1 MGPTVRQ
8 HLPGSPLRVH
18 LLQHRIMPYRVP
30 LLAALAR
37 SPGLE
42 LSVWADRAISPAISE
57 MESEGVAVKDAPR
70 RLIGPFFWQRGSIEA
85 SREADVVVL
94 GWNTRSLDVPL
105 ALRAARRRGVGTV
118 LWGHGFGKTNP
129 GLGDRIRMGTAR
141 KADAILLYGPSTRQR
156 MIDLGMP
163 AERSFAAPNAIDQ
176 SSIVAAT
183 ARWRSQPDELE
194 SFRSRHGLAGP
205 VVLFLSRLEPDK
217 NPPLLV
223 EAFAKVLARH
233 PDATLVLIGDGS
245 SRAETESAIDRLGIR
260 DRVRLVGATYE
271 EDRIAPWALSSS
283 LLVHPGG
290 IGLSLMH
297 AFGYGLPV
305 ITTDR
310 MALHGPEVEILEEG
324 RNGLFFR
331 DGDAQDLAERIVS
344 LLEDAPRRTA
354 MASAA
359 SDTVAG
365 AKGRNIPNMVA
376 GFLAAIDFAA
386 ARHGRCRSR
395 DLASDRSPNR

>member
-18 LLQHRIMPYRVP
+18 LLHHRIMPYRVP

-42 LSVWADRAISPAISE
+42 LSVWADRAISPALSE

-183 ARWRSQPDELE
+183 ARLRSQPD
-194 SFRSRHGLAGP
+194 
-205 VVLFLSRLEPDK
+205 
-217 NPPLLV
+217 
-223 EAFAKVLARH
+223 
-233 PDATLVLIGDGS
+233 
-245 SRAETESAIDRLGIR
+245 
-260 DRVRLVGATYE
+260 
-271 EDRIAPWALSSS
+271 
-283 LLVHPGG
+283 
-290 IGLSLMH
+290 
-297 AFGYGLPV
+297 
-305 ITTDR
+305 
-310 MALHGPEVEILEEG
+310 
-324 RNGLFFR
+324 
-331 DGDAQDLAERIVS
+331 
-344 LLEDAPRRTA
+344 
-354 MASAA
+354 
-359 SDTVAG
+359 
-365 AKGRNIPNMVA
+365 
-376 GFLAAIDFAA
+376 
-386 ARHGRCRSR
+386 
-395 DLASDRSPNR
+395 